1 MFQNAPPAP
10 TIFSKKVFP
19 PRGGWI
25 VKHIRREPVSEFPP
39 HKKVFDAWGVDYE
52 TGPFTYCSLCPPQQT
67 GGGNLKQVAL
77 GPVSLSTP
85 HQKGFDAWGVDYETG
100 LKANCF
106 RNPPPKILK
115 GLKDIFE

>member
-1 MFQNAPPAP
+1 MKQVP
-10 TIFSKKVFP
+10 K
-19 PRGGWI
+19 
-25 VKHIRREPVSEFPP
+25 EPVSDFPP
-39 HKKVFDAWGVDYE
+39 
-52 TGPFTYCSLCPPQQT
+52 PNRL